1 MAAGMRTRAGES
13 PLELVKRDGRRE
25 EYDRAKLARSLARA
39 GVAPYMIAGILDA
52 VTPIPD
58 QDTGSLRADVE
69 AELECWHPNAAR
81 RYATTRGL
89 TVHGSERAGHGWVC
103 MNPETVSRL
112 GLRSGDTVWLND
124 NGAPAPFSV
133 ESHEDIERGQA
144 WLNPREMAAMGV
156 RDGAKLPASS
166 ICHETSVPLE
176 ERQVI
181 GRAAETKAWPLNG
194 MTGYR

>member
-1 MAAGMRTRAGES
+1 MAAGMRTKAEEPRF
-13 PLELVKRDGRRE
+13 ELVKRDGRRE
-25 EYDRAKLARSLARA
+25 KYDRTKLARSLMRA
-39 GVAPYMIAGILDA
+39 GVTPYMLTGILTA
-52 VTPIPD
+52 VTPLPD
-58 QDTGSLRADVE
+58 EDTGSLRADIE
-69 AELECWHPNAAR
+69 SELERWHPNAAR

-89 TVHGSERAGHGWVC
+89 TVHGSERAGYGWVC

-124 NGAPAPFSV
+124 NGASAPFSV

-156 RDGAKLPASS
+156 RDGAKLPASG
-166 ICHETSVPLE
+166 ICHETSIPLE

-194 MTGYR
+194 IAGHR